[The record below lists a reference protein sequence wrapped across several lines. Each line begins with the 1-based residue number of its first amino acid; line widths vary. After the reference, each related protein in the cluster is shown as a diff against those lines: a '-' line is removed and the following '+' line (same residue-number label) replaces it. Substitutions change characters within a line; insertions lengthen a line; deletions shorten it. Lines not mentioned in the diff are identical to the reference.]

1 MISSMTAFARQEHTD
16 TWGSLTLEVRS
27 VNHRYL
33 DIGLR
38 LPDELRVLEG
48 RIREQLQAQLNRG
61 KVDVQVRYQPEQHA
75 SGDLQLDQTLIE
87 QLAVASEQVKKY
99 FPEHRPISTLE
110 IMRWPGVLQ
119 IPQVDPEVLHAKA
132 MELLDAAIAELIRG
146 RQREG
151 EKLKLILEQRCDGI
165 TEIVKLMRKLIPEIK
180 QIWRDKLQ
188 GRLADVKGELD
199 PGRLEQE
206 MVIMAQ
212 KIDVDE
218 ELDRLEAHVIE
229 VKRDLAGSKPI
240 GRRLDFLMQEL
251 NREANTLGS
260 KSVDARTGTASV
272 DLKVLIEQMREQ
284 VQNIE

>member
-16 TWGSLTLEVRS
+16 SWGTLTLELRS

-48 RIREQLQAQLNRG
+48 RVREQIQSQLNRG
-61 KVDVQVRYQPEQHA
+61 KVDLQVRYQPEQHA
-75 SGDLQLDQTLIE
+75 SGELQLDTTLIE
-87 QLAVASEQVKKY
+87 QLASASEQVKAY
-99 FPEHRPISTLE
+99 FPEHRPVSTLE

-119 IPQVDPEVLHAKA
+119 IPQVEPEVLHAKA
-132 MELLDAAIAELIRG
+132 MELLDAAIAELIQG

-151 EKLKLILEQRCDGI
+151 EKLKAILEQRCNGI
-165 TEIVKLMRKLIPEIK
+165 SDIVQQMRGLIPEIK
-180 QIWRDKLQ
+180 QSWRDKLQ
-188 GRLADVKGELD
+188 TRLGEVKGELD

-218 ELDRLEAHVIE
+218 ELDRLATHVTE
-229 VKRDLAGSKPI
+229 VQRGLNASKPI

>member
-1 MISSMTAFARQEHTD
+1 MTAFARQEHTD
-16 TWGSLTLEVRS
+16 SWGALTLELRS

-38 LPDELRVLEG
+38 LPEELRMLEG
-48 RIREQLQAQLNRG
+48 RLRERLQAQLNRG
-61 KVDVQVRYQPEQHA
+61 KVDLTVRYQPEQHA
-75 SGDLQLDQTLIE
+75 SGELQLDTTLIE
-87 QLAVASEQVKKY
+87 QLAGASEQVKRY
-99 FPEHRPISTLE
+99 FPDHRPISTLE
-110 IMRWPGVLQ
+110 VMRWPGVLQ
-119 IPQVDPEVLHAKA
+119 IPQVDPEVLHD
-132 MELLDAAIAELIRG
+132 MTMTLLDGAIAELIQG

-151 EKLKLILEQRCDGI
+151 EKLRDIIAQRCHAVSD
-165 TEIVKLMRKLIPEIK
+165 IVKTMRDLIPEIK
-180 QIWRDKLQ
+180 QSWRDKLQ
-188 GRLADVKGELD
+188 ARLAEVQGELD

-206 MVIMAQ
+206 MVLMAQ

-218 ELDRLEAHVIE
+218 ELDRLVTHVDE
-229 VKRDLAGSKPI
+229 VLHGLKSSKPI

-260 KSVDARTGTASV
+260 KSVDARTGSASV

>member
-1 MISSMTAFARQEHTD
+1 MICSMTAFARQEYTD
-16 TWGSLTLEVRS
+16 TWGSLTLELRS

-33 DIGLR
+33 DLGLR
-38 LPDELRVLEG
+38 LPEELRVLEG
-48 RIREQLQAQLNRG
+48 RIREQIQNQLNRG
-61 KVDVQVRYQPEQHA
+61 KVDIQVRYQPAQHA
-75 SGDLQLDQTLIE
+75 SGELQLDTTLIE
-87 QLAVASEQVKKY
+87 QLASASEQVQRY
-99 FPEHRPISTLE
+99 FPEHRPVSTLE

-119 IPQVDPEVLHAKA
+119 VPQVDPEVLHAKT
-132 MELLDAAIAELIRG
+132 MELLAAAIAELIQG
-146 RQREG
+146 RRREG
-151 EKLKLILEQRCDGI
+151 EKLKAILEQRCDGI
-165 TEIVKLMRKLIPEIK
+165 LAIVQQMRGLIPEIK
-180 QIWRDKLQ
+180 QSWHDKLQ
-188 GRLADVKGELD
+188 ARLAEVKGELD

-218 ELDRLEAHVIE
+218 ELDRLQAHVAE
-229 VKRDLAGSKPI
+229 VRHGLNASKPI
-240 GRRLDFLMQEL
+240 GRRLDFVMQEL